1 MLAVSQTVLIDSINQ
16 TTQYDRKAT
25 LAVGNLIKQRD
36 SLLDINKD
44 QQKLIDSLRLESR
57 SYKREGD
64 TLRSAYSNLKFAYR
78 EKEAQLKATHDKFY
92 YKEKLFES
100 DLRALKSKR
109 LNLGLGVGYGLTGE
123 GQTAFVG
130 VVVSYSLIRF

>member
-1 MLAVSQTVLIDSINQ
+1 MLVVSQTVSIDSINQ
-16 TTQYDRKAT
+16 ETRYDRKAT
-25 LAVGNLIKQRD
+25 IAVGNLIKQRD
-36 SLLDINKD
+36 SLLNINQD
-44 QQKLIDSLRLESR
+44 QQRLIDSLRLESR

-100 DLRALKSKR
+100 DLRDLKRKR
-109 LNLGLGVGYGLTGE
+109 LGLGLSIGYGLASE
-123 GQTAFVG
+123 GQSPFAG
-130 VVVSYSLIRF
+130 VSINYTLFRF